1 MNLDEGALAPLL
13 LARVGYATLLI
24 GIPSAEGAADR
35 THLSH
40 AERVVVA
47 HAARGLSNRSIAV
60 RRGTSVATVAKQLAS
75 AYGKLGISGR
85 RELGA
90 RLS

>member
-1 MNLDEGALAPLL
+1 VNAVDPIL
-13 LARVGYATLLI
+13 LARVGHATLLI
-24 GIPSAEGAADR
+24 GIPSTERAVRLVE
-35 THLSH
+35 LSE
-40 AERVVVA
+40 AERAVVVL
-47 HAARGLSNRSIAV
+47 AARGLSNRAIAGQ
-60 RRGTSVATVAKQLAS
+60 RGTSVRTVAKQLAS